1 MDDHELKKKQ
11 IKKIGKVLLII
22 GIILDAIGFI
32 SFFSSFLGGGFPFL
46 FFCSFIG
53 LPITGVGLMLTLVG
67 YKRETMKYM
76 KDESMPVYKESYHD
90 LKPELVDFVST
101 LKGEN
106 KVIICPRCK
115 QENDDDHKFCKFCGE
130 PLTDK
135 RCPYCNAILD
145 GDASFC
151 TSCGK
156 RI

>member
-1 MDDHELKKKQ
+1 MNDHELKKKK
-11 IKKIGKVLLII
+11 IKSLGKVLLVI

-32 SFFSSFLGGGFPFL
+32 SFFGAFTGGGFPSL
-46 FFCSFIG
+46 FFCAFIG
-53 LPITGVGLMLTLVG
+53 IPITGIGAMLTMVG

-76 KDESMPVYKESYHD
+76 KDESMPIYKESYRD
-90 LKPELVDFVST
+90 LKPELVDFVET

-115 QENDDDHKFCKFCGE
+115 QENDDDHKFCKHCGE
-130 PLTDK
+130 PLASKT
-135 RCPYCNAILD
+135 CPHCNATLD
-145 GDASFC
+145 NDASFC